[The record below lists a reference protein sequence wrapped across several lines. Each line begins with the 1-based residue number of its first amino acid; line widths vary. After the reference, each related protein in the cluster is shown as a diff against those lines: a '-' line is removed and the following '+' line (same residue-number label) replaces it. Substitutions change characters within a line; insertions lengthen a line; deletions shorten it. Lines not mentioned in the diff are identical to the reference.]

1 MIKIYFLALTIAVV
15 QTCVAQQKENASTA
29 TSVEIKNLTA
39 EEFDAALKADKDAVI
54 LDVRTPEEVAKGK
67 IPGAINVDFNGAN
80 FKKEIKA
87 LDKRKKYFVYCAKGG
102 RSIKAVDTMVD
113 LGFKNVTNLEEGFG
127 NWQEK
132 GMPVV
137 K

>member
-1 MIKIYFLALTIAVV
+1 
-15 QTCVAQQKENASTA
+15 VAQQKENASTA